1 MQTDLKGIPFFIMNH
16 VLKRHPMAVHHIR
29 RQFVPLAA
37 SPTPDRGRGS
47 EKRNKQEGYTADT
60 HTLSPKGTHSLHHSA
75 VPSDYFEE
83 ALTVG
88 EFMH

>member
-1 MQTDLKGIPFFIMNH
+1 MQIDPKGIPLFMMNH
-16 VLKRHPMAVHHIR
+16 VLQRHPMAIHHIR
-29 RQFVPLAA
+29 RQFVTLAT
-37 SPTPDRGRGS
+37 SPTPDNGRAS
-47 EKRNKQEGYTADT
+47 ERREKQEGSTADT
-60 HTLSPKGTHSLHHSA
+60 HSLRHSA